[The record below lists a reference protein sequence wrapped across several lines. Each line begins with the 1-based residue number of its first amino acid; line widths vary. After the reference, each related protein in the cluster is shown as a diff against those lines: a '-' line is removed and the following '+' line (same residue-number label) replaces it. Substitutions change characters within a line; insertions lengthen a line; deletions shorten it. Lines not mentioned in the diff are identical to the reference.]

1 MLCSN
6 ILFLVID
13 GFRSDS
19 CFGPNKNSKTPNL
32 DSIIKLGSAF
42 TNASGSAYQTMPSMS
57 SVLTSMYP
65 HECLIEDNKT
75 FDLNPHLETYIS
87 HLSNLNYN
95 TYAFLPEALNKS
107 RIPSLF
113 GKNIKTYSQNST
125 ISTGND
131 KVFLEHFKK
140 IKTQEPWFFYL
151 HIYDLYVTFVNEYDK
166 PDFLE
171 DEKLGKNKYERILSN
186 LDLFFGKLFDEIDF
200 KNTILVIF
208 ADHGN
213 DRGAYDKN
221 IDDFVSNLR
230 EGKNPIIA
238 KKKLINK
245 LTPGILKPL
254 KHKLGKKYLSIVKES
269 MAKNKIKKMSE
280 ENLSIHEKRL
290 INSAIFGVT
299 HLFDDRFHIPVIL
312 IAPQLNKQKKIKD
325 QISTIDIFPTIFD
338 IIGHSEYNINSRGK
352 TLLPLINENGTH
364 TSYAFID
371 SIGNNPK
378 QHLSNL
384 IGIRT
389 LEYKYWRNR
398 NNKTKS
404 VSLYNLEKDP
414 LEEINIAQD
423 NPKLIEKFENILSEI
438 NPSMNF
444 NIKTLN
450 IKTDKQS
457 EDVEKDLRKLGYI

>member
-1 MLCSN
+1 MVCSN

-42 TNASGSAYQTMPSMS
+42 PNASGPAFTTIPSMS

-65 HECLIEDNKT
+65 HECLIDDNGT
-75 FDLNPHLETYIS
+75 YDLNPHLETYIS
-87 HLSNLNYN
+87 HLSDLNYN
-95 TYAFLPEALNKS
+95 TYAFLPDVMKNTA

-113 GKNIKTYSQNST
+113 GKNIKTYPPNST

-151 HIYDLYVTFVNEYDK
+151 HLYDLYVTFVTEYDK
-166 PDFLE
+166 SDFLE
-171 DEKLGKNKYERILSN
+171 DERFGKNKYERILSN

-200 KNTILVIF
+200 KNTILVMF
-208 ADHGN
+208 ADHGS

-230 EGKNPIIA
+230 EAKNPIIA

-245 LTPGILKPL
+245 LTPDILKPL
-254 KHKLGKKYLSIVKES
+254 KRKLGKKYLSNVKENIIE
-269 MAKNKIKKMSE
+269 NKIKKMSV

-290 INSAIFGVT
+290 INSAISGET
-299 HLFDDRFHIPVIL
+299 HLFDDRYHTPVIL

-338 IIGHSEYNINSRGK
+338 IIGHSEYNNNSRGK
-352 TLLPLINENGTH
+352 TLLPLINESGTNN
-364 TSYAFID
+364 SYSFID
-371 SIGNNPK
+371 SITNTPRPG
-378 QHLSNL
+378 SDL

-389 LEYKYWRNR
+389 LEYKYCRNR
-398 NNKTKS
+398 NSKTKS
-404 VSLYNLEKDP
+404 VYLYNLEKDP
-414 LEEINIAQD
+414 LEEINIAHD
-423 NPKLIEKFENILSEI
+423 NPNLIEKFENILRDI

-444 NIKTLN
+444 NLKSLN
-450 IKTDKQS
+450 IKTDKES
-457 EDVEKDLRKLGYI
+457 EDVQKVLRELGYI

>member
-1 MLCSN
+1 MVCSN

-42 TNASGSAYQTMPSMS
+42 PNASGPAFTTTPSMS

-65 HECLIEDNKT
+65 HECLIEDNGT
-75 FDLNPHLETYIS
+75 HDLNPNLKTYVS
-87 HLSNLNYN
+87 HLSDLNYN
-95 TYAFLPEALNKS
+95 TYAFLPEVMNTS
-107 RIPSLF
+107 RISKLF
-113 GKNIKTYSQNST
+113 GKNIKTYSSNST

-131 KVFLEHFKK
+131 KEFLEHFKK

-151 HIYDLYVTFVNEYDK
+151 HLYDLYVTFVSEYDK
-166 PDFLE
+166 SDFLE

-186 LDLFFGKLFDEIDF
+186 LDLFFGKLFNEIDF
-200 KNTILVIF
+200 KNTILVIV

-230 EGKNPIIA
+230 EAKNPIFA

-245 LTPGILKPL
+245 LTPNFLKPL
-254 KHKLGKKYLSIVKES
+254 KYKLGKKYLSNLKKNIVKNE
-269 MAKNKIKKMSE
+269 IKKISE

-290 INSAIFGVT
+290 INSAISGET
-299 HLFDDRFHIPVIL
+299 HLFDDRFHIPMIL
-312 IAPQLNKQKKIKD
+312 IAPQLNKQNKIKD

-338 IIGHSEYNINSRGK
+338 IIEHPEYNINSRGK
-352 TLLPLINENGTH
+352 TLLPLINEKDTH

-371 SIGNNPK
+371 SISNSPK
-378 QHLSNL
+378 YNLSDL

-389 LEYKYWRNR
+389 LEYKYCRDRNS
-398 NNKTKS
+398 KTKS
-404 VSLYNLEKDP
+404 VYLYNLKKDP
-414 LEEINIAQD
+414 LEEINIAQE
-423 NPKLIEKFENILSEI
+423 NPNLIEKFENMLNEI

-444 NIKTLN
+444 NVKTLN
-450 IKTDKQS
+450 IKTDKES
-457 EDVEKDLRKLGYI
+457 EKVKKILRDLGYI